1 MIEYLTNL
9 WEVGQPT
16 CQLIAL
22 PLFTKNADGSQIRVL
37 AVTEQP

>member
-22 PLFTKNADGSQIRVL
+22 PLNTKMRMAPR
-37 AVTEQP
+37 